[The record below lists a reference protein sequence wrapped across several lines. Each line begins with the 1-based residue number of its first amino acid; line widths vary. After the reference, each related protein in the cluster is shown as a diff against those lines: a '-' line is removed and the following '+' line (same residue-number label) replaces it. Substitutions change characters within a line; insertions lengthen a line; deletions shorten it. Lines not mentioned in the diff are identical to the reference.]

1 MSKHL
6 KCQPQWLYRLEACQD
21 DESKEGQVHSIYSFG
36 ENEWNCQD
44 EQTPQRQVHQEIVQC
59 LLQTG
64 DKSHALLYLAQSLLK
79 LCQCLLTHATSQQTA
94 KEWYAKSRHYQ
105 EGHGNPCQ

>member
-79 LCQCLLTHATSQQTA
+79 LCQCLQLYVCLSECQQVL
-94 KEWYAKSRHYQ
+94 YAL
-105 EGHGNPCQ
+105 